1 MTLYYAMT
9 IENVHS
15 RDRMQRIETLARE
28 IWQEHYTPI
37 IGRAQVAY
45 MLETFQ
51 STEAMMRQ
59 IGEGYLYY
67 LMANEGEAIGYM
79 AVQPKEGLLFM
90 SKFYL
95 KASHRGRGH
104 GRTAL
109 AFLTTLAA
117 ENRLQKIALTVN
129 KHNVLALKA
138 YEKLGFVNV
147 GAVVQEIG
155 KGFVMDDYRMERYL
169 S

>member
-1 MTLYYAMT
+1 MT
-9 IENVHS
+9 IEHVHS
-15 RDRMQRIETLARE
+15 RDRMQRVEALARE

-51 STEAMMRQ
+51 STEVMMRQ
-59 IGEGYLYY
+59 LDEGYLYY
-67 LMANEGEAIGYM
+67 LLTHEGEEIGYM
-79 AVQPKEGLLFM
+79 AVQPGEGLLFM

-95 KASHRGRGH
+95 NASHRGRGY
-104 GRTAL
+104 GRAAL

-129 KHNVLALKA
+129 RNNTLALKA

-147 GAVVQEIG
+147 GPVVQEIG
-155 KGFVMDDYRMERYL
+155 NGFVMDDYKMEKCL
-169 S
+169 P

>member
-1 MTLYYAMT
+1 MT

-15 RDRMQRIETLARE
+15 RDRMQRIETLAFE

-59 IGEGYLYY
+59 LEEGFRYY
-67 LMANEGEAIGYM
+67 LMAHGGEEIGYM
-79 AVQPKEGLLFM
+79 AVQPGEGLLFM

-104 GRTAL
+104 GKTAL
-109 AFLTTLAA
+109 AFLTGLAA
-117 ENRLQKIALTVN
+117 AKGLTSITLTVN
-129 KHNVLALKA
+129 KHNALALKA

-147 GAVVQEIG
+147 GSVVQEIG
-155 KGFVMDDYRMERYL
+155 NGFVMDDYKMEKTL
-169 S
+169 HAENGL

>member
-1 MTLYYAMT
+1 MT

-15 RDRMQRIETLARE
+15 RNRIQHIEKLARE

-37 IGRAQVAY
+37 IGEAQVAY

-59 IGEGYLYY
+59 LGEGYRYY
-67 LMANEGEAIGYM
+67 LLKDEGEDIGYM
-79 AVQPKEGLLFM
+79 AVQPREGLLFV

-95 KASHRGRGH
+95 KASHRGRGY
-104 GRTAL
+104 GRAAL
-109 AFLTTLAA
+109 AFMTTLAA
-117 ENRLQKIALTVN
+117 ENSLQKIALTVN
-129 KHNVLALKA
+129 KHNAIALKA

-147 GAVVQEIG
+147 GPVVQEIG
-155 KGFVMDDYRMERYL
+155 SGFVMDDYRMERCL
-169 S
+169 P